1 MPSYPALSFGASA
14 RWQSDISNVESSG
27 MTVRQGSYA
36 VLNAFVA
43 WQVLP
48 KTTLRLNVNNIADE
62 KYINTLRYA
71 GYYGAPRSYQISL
84 NHQF

>member
-1 MPSYPALSFGASA
+1 MEAS
-14 RWQSDISNVESSG
+14 G
-27 MTVRQGSYA
+27 FTVRQGSYA

-43 WQVLP
+43 WQLQP
-48 KTTLRLNVNNIADE
+48 KTTLRFNVNNITDE

-71 GYYGAPRSYQISL
+71 GYYGAPRSYQLSL